1 MATWREQMSVRD
13 SVRRAFE
20 EVAAQQGRKL
30 PELVDDL
37 KLVDCRLDSL
47 GIAIVIMRL
56 EDQLGFDPFERDPD
70 LEFPIIFS
78 DFVRLY
84 ESRGAVFAPR

>member
-1 MATWREQMSVRD
+1 MSVRD

-20 EVAAQQGRKL
+20 EVAAQQGYKL

-37 KLVDCRLDSL
+37 KLVECRLDSL
-47 GIAIVIMRL
+47 GFAIVIMRL
-56 EDQLGFDPFERDPD
+56 EDQLGFDPFERDHD